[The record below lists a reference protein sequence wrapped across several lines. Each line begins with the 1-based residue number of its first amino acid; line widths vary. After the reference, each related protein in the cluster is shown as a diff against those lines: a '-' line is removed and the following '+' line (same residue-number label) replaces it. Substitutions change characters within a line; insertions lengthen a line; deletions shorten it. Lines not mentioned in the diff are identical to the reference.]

1 MMQFHNC
8 TLEDD
13 KKQFQRIPKF
23 ASFREKF
30 VRRHQLSILM
40 SFNHPLARLYYRT
53 YSAIRVARIEHI
65 NSAHR
70 YIIHPFSDFR
80 KRWELFMTILLTFL
94 LIITPLNVAF
104 GQITLLYSTII
115 CDIICL
121 FDVGMRFFTG
131 YTVDHLKTVVL
142 DPKMIRSHY
151 LKSLDFYLESI
162 SSFPCLIFACVG
174 CMIDRQNTYPTYI
187 TTLFLL
193 KVLRLKS
200 LLEYCGH
207 VFEYFY
213 IIDRWYLSHLKFSI
227 LFIVTLHWFGCFI
240 PISNRYSLLFTTYEP
255 TCENWVVTKMV
266 VQEQYENDF
275 LMYYESV
282 YIAAKHLFC
291 ITKKDQLE
299 LKTVRHIFQY
309 IIATIIG
316 YFYWCFAL
324 VLFIQ
329 TLFRIDNADIR
340 YESVMN
346 QLNKYMRHKQI
357 PLKMQQRL
365 VDYYEFSLG
374 KSYCREATV
383 ITLLSKRLQHEV
395 VMHATTMMAKNVTFL
410 RELPDDIM
418 SNIIANMKLEIFLPG
433 DQIMTAGAP
442 ATGMYFINTGT
453 VCVFS
458 PSGREICHLDDGSYF
473 GEVGLIT
480 QEKTNIANV
489 VALEIT
495 EVYRLDKKD
504 FYEQIRGN
512 LPELYRKMESKA
524 ERRRENTKVMEEIH
538 RKQQLEAT
546 MRVKLH

>member
-1 MMQFHNC
+1 MRKTHHC
-8 TLEDD
+8 TLENDE
-13 KKQFQRIPKF
+13 KELQRLPKF
-23 ASFREKF
+23 ATFREKF
-30 VRRHQLSILM
+30 IRRHQLSILM

-65 NSAHR
+65 NSEHW
-70 YIIHPFSDFR
+70 YIIHPFSKFR
-80 KRWELFMTILLTFL
+80 KHWELFMSIVMTFL
-94 LIITPLNVAF
+94 LIVTPLNVAF
-104 GQITLLYSTII
+104 GSIRLLCTTIFCNII
-115 CDIICL
+115 CMID
-121 FDVGMRFFTG
+121 FGMRFFTG
-131 YTVDHLKTVVL
+131 YTIDHLKAVVL
-142 DPKMIRSHY
+142 DPKMIRRHY

-162 SSFPCLIFACVG
+162 STFPFLLFAMLGCLL
-174 CMIDRQNTYPTYI
+174 DKENTYPTYI
-187 TTLFLL
+187 STLFLL
-193 KVLRLKS
+193 KMLRLKS
-200 LLEYCGH
+200 LLVYSGH
-207 VFEYFY
+207 VFENFY
-213 IIDRWYLSHLKFSI
+213 IVHRWYLVHLKF
-227 LFIVTLHWFGCFI
+227 FITFVVTLHWFGCFI
-240 PISNRYSLLFTTYEP
+240 PITTRYTVLFTKYEP
-255 TCENWVVTKMV
+255 TCKNWGVAKIDIQPNNETDI
-266 VQEQYENDF
+266 EI
-275 LMYYESV
+275 YYESL
-282 YIAAKHLFC
+282 YTAARYLFC
-291 ITKKDQLE
+291 ITSNNHRINALH
-299 LKTVRHIFQY
+299 HIFTY
-309 IIATIIG
+309 ILTSLIG
-316 YFYWCFAL
+316 YFFWCFAL

-357 PLKMQQRL
+357 PLKMQQKL

-418 SNIIANMKLEIFLPG
+418 SNIIANMKLEVFLPG

-453 VCVFS
+453 VCVYS
-458 PSGREICHLDDGSYF
+458 ASGREICHLEDGSYF

-495 EVYRLDKKD
+495 EVYRLDKND
-504 FYEQIRGN
+504 FYQQIKEN

-546 MRVKLH
+546 MRVQLQ